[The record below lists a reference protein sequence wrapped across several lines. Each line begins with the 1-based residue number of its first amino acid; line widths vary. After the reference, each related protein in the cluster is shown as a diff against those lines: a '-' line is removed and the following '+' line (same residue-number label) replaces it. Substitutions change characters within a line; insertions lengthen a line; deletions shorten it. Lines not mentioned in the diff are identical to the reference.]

1 MTAEEAV
8 TWVNRNKG
16 MIIAE
21 TKKYQL
27 FTPYDRKDF
36 VQDAYEAAIVAAV
49 LANRKGLAF
58 EGCFWRIFQR
68 NVSNLVPNP
77 DARGHAGSNSPG
89 VHLCVDVD
97 LLENVLPCPE
107 EPTGSEIDP
116 SRLFLA
122 VCDHLSANEKQVW
135 KRALGV
141 TAKGRMSQ
149 YEIAEE
155 LGCSVANVRQTVQR
169 VIKRLS
175 ALTRAGT
182 LRLKTEDVEVRQLSL
197 VFGLSRL
204 TPAEGLGLEGDPSEG
219 VAIGN
224 LTWKRG

>member
-8 TWVNRNKG
+8 NWVKRNRG
-16 MIIAE
+16 MIIDE

-36 VQDAYEAAIVAAV
+36 IQDAYEAAIVAAA
-49 LANRKGLAF
+49 LADRKGLAF

-89 VHLCVDVD
+89 SHLCVDVD

-107 EPTGSEIDP
+107 EPTGSQIDP

-122 VCDHLSANEKQVW
+122 VCDHLSTNEKQVW

-155 LGCSVANVRQTVQR
+155 LGCSVVNVRQTVQR

-175 ALTRAGT
+175 ALTRTGV
-182 LRLKTEDVEVRQLSL
+182 LRLKPEDVEVRQLSL
-197 VFGLSRL
+197 VFGLPS
-204 TPAEGLGLEGDPSEG
+204 PAPVDGLSLEGGSSKE
-219 VAIGN
+219 VAIIN
-224 LTWKRG
+224 QTWKRR